1 MGRMKKLGV
10 FEAKTHFSALIKA
23 AKSGETIIIT
33 KNGEAV
39 AQIGPIGSRK
49 TATTAADAMKR
60 ILSSKAKLG
69 PGGIRQLID
78 EGRRY

>member
-1 MGRMKKLGV
+1 MKKVGI
-10 FEAKTHFSALIKA
+10 FEGKAHFSALIHA
-23 AKSGETIIIT
+23 AKNGETIIVT

-39 AQIGPIGSRK
+39 AQIGPVISEKGANKSK
-49 TATTAADAMKR
+49 EAMKR

-69 PGGIRQLID
+69 KSSARELVD

>member
-1 MGRMKKLGV
+1 MKKVGI
-10 FEAKTHFSALIKA
+10 FEGKARFSALIDA
-23 AKSGETIIIT
+23 AKNGETIIVT

-39 AQIGPIGSRK
+39 AQIGPIKSDRSANK
-49 TATTAADAMKR
+49 SKDAMRR

-69 PGGIRQLID
+69 KISIRELID